1 MSQFAGM
8 GGAPASGGFRRGT
21 TTKSGSYRDAAGQET
36 NAPPRMPGYQ
46 GGDLSQPPM
55 EWNQGSWATQAA
67 PAGYEWDPV
76 KGGYSRTPTAQGQA
90 VNQYNTAA
98 NPALAGLLSS
108 IGGGGGSLSG
118 MMGGGSSGGGGSM
131 SGGGSSMGSNAYG
144 TSGVSGGGYVPTLQM
159 PDQSASSAASFAAAK
174 DRVGKTSRASL
185 DALRGELGASGMLGG
200 GAEGQLTRDVIQS
213 GAGELGQ
220 VSRDQA
226 VKEADLAG
234 DFAKTSYAGG
244 ITQRGQDVSAA
255 EAQARLAQEARLS
268 DANLAFQKQS
278 AAANQQMQMLQLALS
293 GLKGGSSASG
303 LVY

>member
-1 MSQFAGM
+1 MAAG
-8 GGAPASGGFRRGT
+8 GIGASGPTPWWQLPEYKGRRENLE
-21 TTKSGSYRDAAGQET
+21 KS
-36 NAPPRMPGYQ
+36 AP
-46 GGDLSQPPM
+46 
-55 EWNQGSWATQAA
+55 T
-67 PAGYEWDPV
+67 GYEYDPV
-76 KGGYSRTPTAQGQA
+76 KMAYARTPTAQGQA
-90 VNQYNTAA
+90 VNQFNTAA
-98 NPALAGLLSS
+98 NPALAGLLSGL
-108 IGGGGGSLSG
+108 GGGMTGGGSFGAGSASG
-118 MMGGGSSGGGGSM
+118 SMGGGSAAP
-131 SGGGSSMGSNAYG
+131 MGSNAYG
-144 TSGVSGGGYVPTLQM
+144 TTGVTGGGRLPTLQM
-159 PDQSASSAASFAAAK
+159 PDQSASSAASFATAK

-226 VKEADLAG
+226 VKETDLAG
-234 DFAKTSYAGG
+234 DFAKTNYAGG

-293 GLKGGSSASG
+293 GLKGGSGASG

>member
-1 MSQFAGM
+1 MATNYAGT
-8 GGAPASGGFRRGT
+8 GGISYTPTQRIPGGL
-21 TTKSGSYRDAAGQET
+21 K
-36 NAPPRMPGYQ
+36 
-46 GGDLSQPPM
+46 QPPM
-55 EWNQGSWATQAA
+55 TEWSPEKGSYA
-67 PAGYEWDPV
+67 PPPPPGYDWDSV
-76 KGGYSRTPTAQGQA
+76 KGEYVRTPTAQGQA
-90 VNQYNTAA
+90 VNQFNTAA
-98 NPALAGLLSS
+98 NPALAGLLAG
-108 IGGGGGSLSG
+108 IGGGGSASGGGMFGMGSAS
-118 MMGGGSSGGGGSM
+118 GSSGGGSAA
-131 SGGGSSMGSNAYG
+131 SMGSNAYG
-144 TSGVSGGGYVPTLQM
+144 TSGISGGGRLPTLQM
-159 PDQSASSAASFAAAK
+159 PDQSASSAASFATAK

-226 VKEADLAG
+226 VKETDLAG
-234 DFAKTSYAGG
+234 DFAKTNYAGG

-293 GLKGGSSASG
+293 GLKGGSGASG